1 MSVTEGGRPMTENEM
16 IDALKTLLT
25 PISNKLEDIEL
36 KLEQLQIEN
45 KIEHRQIRKD
55 IARLDDEM
63 ETIVTVLQGKGILP
77 NAQ

>member
-1 MSVTEGGRPMTENEM
+1 MSENEM
-16 IDALKTLLT
+16 IDALRTLFT

-55 IARLDDEM
+55 IAKLEDEM
-63 ETIVTVLQGKGILP
+63 ETVVTVLQGKDILP
-77 NAQ
+77 KAQ

>member
-1 MSVTEGGRPMTENEM
+1 MTENEM

-25 PISNKLEDIEL
+25 PINNKLEDIEL

-55 IARLDDEM
+55 IARLDNEM

>member
-1 MSVTEGGRPMTENEM
+1 MTETEM